1 MRRYDTMSSNND
13 PRPPILVR
21 RLATSDRPPPSE
33 HGDRLPRSEGG
44 PPPSSSAAAPIV
56 VIDDSEIAREEIA
69 RVLREAGYQVV
80 VLPSPIGATQAILRH
95 GARVV
100 IVDVFMPTIRGDRL
114 LTLFR
119 KNPRLEH
126 VSIILV
132 SGHSERELEQLQ
144 AEVQAKAVVSKHN
157 LDRLPGIVKRLCA
170 QGR

>member
-1 MRRYDTMSSNND
+1 
-13 PRPPILVR
+13 
-21 RLATSDRPPPSE
+21 
-33 HGDRLPRSEGG
+33 
-44 PPPSSSAAAPIV
+44 
-56 VIDDSEIAREEIA
+56 
-69 RVLREAGYQVV
+69 
-80 VLPSPIGATQAILRH
+80 
-95 GARVV
+95 
-100 IVDVFMPTIRGDRL
+100 VFMPTIRGDRL